1 MPSIYDLKPKFQN
14 LLRPSMRILAAAGV
28 SPNMVTLAAI
38 AGSAAAG
45 WCGAKHSLWALPLW
59 LFLRM
64 ALNAIDG
71 MMARELDQKSR
82 AGAILNEA
90 GDVVSDA
97 ILYGPLALLTDAW
110 PVIVFVFG
118 AVLTEFC
125 GVLMQTL
132 DGVRRYEGPMGK
144 SDRAFAV
151 GLLALL
157 TALWPGLREYWPAIF
172 WFLAGMTLLTCIQ
185 RCRVRQAV

>member
-1 MPSIYDLKPKFQN
+1 MPSIYDVKPKFQN
-14 LLRPSMRILAAAGV
+14 LLRPSMRMLAAAGV
-28 SPNMVTLAAI
+28 SPNMVTIAAV
-38 AGSAAAG
+38 AGSVAAG
-45 WCGAKHSLWALPLW
+45 WCGAKHSLFALPVW

-82 AGAILNEA
+82 LGAILNEA

-97 ILYGPLALLTDAW
+97 VLYGPLSLLTDPR

-118 AVLTEFC
+118 AALTEFC
-125 GVLMQTL
+125 GVLIQAL

-151 GLLALL
+151 GLLAML
-157 TALWPGLREYWPAIF
+157 TALWPGLREFWPGILWVLGA
-172 WFLAGMTLLTCIQ
+172 LTLLTCVQ
-185 RCRVRQAV
+185 RCRRCAV